1 MQAAAPACLFR
12 TTQIVSIPKLH
23 RALGGEIVAA
33 ASKALPKSPAAR
45 MPRTRGKIGNYDN
58 VVGYICIAP
67 WLIGFLGVTLVPMLL
82 SLYLSFTR
90 YDILS
95 PPQWV
100 GFFNYED
107 MFLYDRLFRQSLKV
121 TFKYAFTSVPLRLL
135 FALFLAVLLSQKRR
149 GVGFYRALFYVPSV
163 FGASIAVAVMW
174 RQLFGVNGALN
185 SILLS
190 LGVIDEPY
198 GWLTSPN
205 TALWT
210 LVALAVWQFGSP
222 MLIFLAGLKQIPQSL
237 YEAAMIDGASNVQR
251 FFRITLPLLTPII
264 FFNFVVQMING
275 FMMFTQAF
283 VITGGGPHN
292 HTLLYILYV
301 FRNGFTYYQMGYASA
316 LAWVLLVIVGILTA
330 IIFKTSSYW
339 VFYETKE
346 DA

>member
-1 MQAAAPACLFR
+1 MAVASRALGEPGAAPALTSR
-12 TTQIVSIPKLH
+12 KKRH
-23 RALGGEIVAA
+23 
-33 ASKALPKSPAAR
+33 
-45 MPRTRGKIGNYDN
+45 NYDN
-58 VVGYICIAP
+58 LVGYICIAP
-67 WLIGFLGVTLVPMLL
+67 WLIGFLGVTLVPMAL

-95 PPQWV
+95 PPEWV
-100 GFFNYED
+100 GLFNYED
-107 MFLYDRLFRQSLKV
+107 MFVYDRLFRQSLGV
-121 TFKYAFTSVPLRLL
+121 TFRYALTSVPLRLL
-135 FALFLAVLLSQKRR
+135 FALFLALLLMQKRR

-163 FGASIAVAVMW
+163 FGTSIAVAVMW

-185 SILLS
+185 SLLRAMG
-190 LGVIDEPY
+190 LIEENI
-198 GWLTSPN
+198 GWLTSPG

-237 YEAAMIDGASNVQR
+237 YEAAMIDGASGVQR
-251 FFRITLPLLTPII
+251 FFRVTLPMLTPII

-292 HTLLYILYV
+292 QTLLYILYV
-301 FRNGFTYYQMGYASA
+301 FRNGFTYYRMGYASA

>member
-1 MQAAAPACLFR
+1 ME
-12 TTQIVSIPKLH
+12 H
-23 RALGGEIVAA
+23 EEGGESVT
-33 ASKALPKSPAAR
+33 ALSRAVRRPEAT
-45 MPRTRGKIGNYDN
+45 PRAGTKRRAYDN
-58 VVGYICIAP
+58 LAGYLFVLP
-67 WLIGFLGVTLVPMLL
+67 WLFGFLVVTVVPMAI

-95 PPQWV
+95 PPRWV
-100 GFFNYED
+100 GLFNFED
-107 MFLYDRLFRQSLKV
+107 MFVYDRLFRQSLKV
-121 TFKYAFTSVPLRLL
+121 TFEYAFTSVPLRLL
-135 FALFLAVLLSQKRR
+135 FALFLALLLARKRR

-163 FGASIAVAVMW
+163 FGASVAVAVMW

-185 SILLS
+185 SILRAI
-190 LGVIDEPY
+190 GAIEENV
-198 GWLTSPN
+198 GWLTSPK

-222 MLIFLAGLKQIPQSL
+222 MLIFLAGLKQIPQNL
-237 YEAAMIDGASNVQR
+237 YEAAMIDGASSVQR
-251 FFRITLPLLTPII
+251 FWRITLPMLTPII

-292 HTLLYILYV
+292 QTLLYILYV
-301 FRNGFTYYQMGYASA
+301 FRNGFTYYRMGYASA
-316 LAWVLLVIVGILTA
+316 LAWVLLVIVGVITA

-346 DA
+346 DV